1 MKKILLAISLLVGG
15 VATAQQDLQDQ
26 INQLRAEIDQLKAT
40 APAPLPM
47 PQDEE
52 ENPIHKKF
60 NMYFN
65 IQSSFDLEKVNSKRA
80 NCDWRFEVILP
91 TVFST
96 VSVIV

>member
-1 MKKILLAISLLVGG
+1 MKKILLAVSLLIGG
-15 VATAQQDLQDQ
+15 IASAQQDLQNQ

-47 PQDEE
+47 SQDGE

-65 IQSSFDLEKVNSKRA
+65 FQGSL
-80 NCDWRFEVILP
+80 
-91 TVFST
+91 ST
-96 VSVIV
+96 Y